1 MKKPIALVFDLGNVL
16 LPIDLDKTFAAFAL
30 YSSQYSAADIKQI
43 TQEEGLWALYEAG
56 IQSDQEFEELIINR
70 FQLTCTSEEFKLA
83 FNALLLSFDE
93 TLAQYVHS
101 LRSSFPLYLLSNTS
115 NIHSQLFLQ
124 TSYPN
129 FDIFDAFRHI
139 YLSFKMGVVKPNKSI
154 YEQLVNNSQLHDHHI
169 VFFDDNIQNI
179 ESACDFGWEA
189 VLIDPPNS
197 LHQIQQHI
205 ESLC

>member
-16 LPIDLDKTFAAFAL
+16 LPIDLDKTFDAFAL
-30 YSSQYSAADIKQI
+30 YTNHYSAVDIKQI
-43 TQEEGLWALYEAG
+43 TQKEGLWALYEAG
-56 IQSDQEFEELIINR
+56 IQTDQEFEEFIINR

-101 LRSSFPLYLLSNTS
+101 LRSSFPLFLLSNTS

-179 ESACDFGWEA
+179 ESARDFGWEA
-189 VLIDPPNS
+189 VLIVPTNS

-205 ESLC
+205 ETLC

>member
-16 LPIDLDKTFAAFAL
+16 LPIDLDKTFEAYAL
-30 YSSQYSAADIKQI
+30 YTNHYSAADIKQI

-56 IQSDQEFEELIINR
+56 IQTDQEFEELIINR
-70 FQLTCTSEEFKLA
+70 FHLTCTSEEFKLA

-154 YEQLVNNSQLHDHHI
+154 YEQLVNNSHLHDHHI

-179 ESACDFGWEA
+179 ESARDFGWEA
-189 VLIDPPNS
+189 ILIDPTNS

>member
-16 LPIDLDKTFAAFAL
+16 LPIDLDKTFDAFAL
-30 YSSQYSAADIKQI
+30 YTNHYSAVDIKQI

-56 IQSDQEFEELIINR
+56 IQTDQEFEELIINR
-70 FQLTCTSEEFKLA
+70 FHLTCTSEEFKLA

-179 ESACDFGWEA
+179 ESARDFGWET
-189 VLIDPPNS
+189 VLIDPMNS